1 MQRFSRDRAQK
12 EQDAEAGPGGVPAGS
27 PEDAQQ
33 GHGESAE
40 FGGARWT
47 ALVERIHDG
56 DNRAMEELYR
66 IFSRGVRYYLCRHLG
81 PQELDDKVHDTF
93 LIVVQA
99 IQSGGLREPE
109 RLMGFVRTVVRRQVA
124 AFIDDAV
131 QSRRDFADLEMGGR
145 VADGRQNP
153 EQRAIQDEKTDLMVR
168 VLRGI
173 SRRDREILTR
183 FYLYEQPQE
192 QICVEMSL
200 SETQFRL
207 LKSRAKARFGELGRR
222 RLSYGGLSE
231 KVLRRASGGPH

>member
-1 MQRFSRDRAQK
+1 MPRFSSQGVHSEPED
-12 EQDAEAGPGGVPAGS
+12 GSGMGVVPAV
-27 PEDAQQ
+27 PQTNTQPAQ
-33 GHGESAE
+33 GESAD
-40 FGGARWT
+40 FGGERWT
-47 ALVERIHDG
+47 ALVERIHDS
-56 DNRAMEELYR
+56 DNGAMEELYR

-99 IQSGGLREPE
+99 IRSGGLREPE

-131 QSRRDFADLEMGGR
+131 TSRREFADLELGGR
-145 VADGRQNP
+145 VPDIRQNP
-153 EQRAIQDEKTDLMVR
+153 EQRVIQDEKTALMVR

-173 SRRDREILTR
+173 SQRDREILTR

-192 QICVEMSL
+192 QICEEMSL

-222 RLSYGGLSE
+222 RLTHGGLNE
-231 KVLRRASGGPH
+231 KVLRRASGGSH

>member
-12 EQDAEAGPGGVPAGS
+12 ELTEGAGAGEGPAVVTG
-27 PEDAQQ
+27 DAQQ
-33 GHGESAE
+33 GNGESAE

-56 DNRAMEELYR
+56 DNSAMEELYR

-145 VADGRQNP
+145 VPDGRQNP
-153 EQRAIQDEKTDLMVR
+153 EQRAIQDEKTNLMVR

-192 QICVEMSL
+192 QICEEMSL

-207 LKSRAKARFGELGRR
+207 LKSRAKARFGEMGRR
-222 RLSYGGLSE
+222 RLSHGVLGE
-231 KVLRRASGGPH
+231 KVLRRASGGQH